1 MDNENYTVLVVDD
14 MEQNRDLLA
23 HQLELAGFK
32 TVKADGEQ
40 ETKKALSEKV
50 INLVLLDIMMPKV
63 DGITLLSEIREN
75 SEYSN
80 IPVIMVTALD
90 VIDVAQECLRKGAC
104 GYVTKPYDIDL
115 IKQKIIFC
123 LNK

>member
-1 MDNENYTVLVVDD
+1 MENKR
-14 MEQNRDLLA
+14 Q
-23 HQLELAGFK
+23 
-32 TVKADGEQ
+32 
-40 ETKKALSEKV
+40 KKALSEKV

-115 IKQKIIFC
+115 IKQKNYILF
-123 LNK
+123 K

>member
-40 ETKKALSEKV
+40 ETKKSVK
-50 INLVLLDIMMPKV
+50 
-63 DGITLLSEIREN
+63 
-75 SEYSN
+75 
-80 IPVIMVTALD
+80 
-90 VIDVAQECLRKGAC
+90 
-104 GYVTKPYDIDL
+104 
-115 IKQKIIFC
+115 
-123 LNK
+123 